1 MHKTFLL
8 FIIIIGA
15 SVAFFG
21 YCAVLIDWIR
31 DYSSGV
37 YRHDYLEA
45 VLESGALVLYTYFGI
60 KFFNRHVSSLR

>member
-15 SVAFFG
+15 LVAFCG
-21 YCAVLIDWIR
+21 YWAILIDWIR

-37 YRHDYLEA
+37 YNHNCLEA
-45 VLESGALVLYTYFGI
+45 VLESGALLLYTYFGI
-60 KFFNRHVSSLR
+60 KFFQRHVNSLR